1 MSSQSSSTTQWSL
14 DGDRSASVT
23 VLPSSWAKNG
33 NKFRKKATEGLAKVE
48 RRLCQ
53 VSTWKQTCKDLRDLA
68 RRSKVSG
75 GMLVAMETVLTDRR
89 EAAEHQL
96 WLLLKN
102 IDVISEGGK
111 KTRCFCGYTGGGGGG
126 ATSTGMRKKTP
137 QQNVEPFFFVYLP
150 LTKPLLSG
158 TRNFPSRP
166 EATKTP
172 VLVPSV
178 LLAEVPSQ
186 KRHFQQPRR
195 QHKQFGH
202 KSPLAVGPV
211 SLLVP
216 VQKLFFFYIF
226 VKFVGKKKIRILSKF
241 HKKTVRKTTHEC
253 V

>member
-53 VSTWKQTCKDLRDLA
+53 VSTWKQTCRGLRDLA

-75 GMLVAMETVLTDRR
+75 GMLVAMETVPTDRR

-111 KTRCFCGYTGGGGGG
+111 KTRCFCGYTGGGGRGRGRGYIHWNEKENTAAECG
-126 ATSTGMRKKTP
+126 A
-137 QQNVEPFFFVYLP
+137 FFFVYLP

-216 VQKLFFFYIF
+216 VQKLFFFC
-226 VKFVGKKKIRILSKF
+226 F
-241 HKKTVRKTTHEC
+241 HFC
-253 V
+253 